1 MLLLVVIFVGAHWVI
16 CWNGRLAGQKVQS
29 KSTRKSHHHHR
40 IYRSCAR
47 SVIKPKCNCGC
58 KTLNEHNAQWM
69 WAFVDESG
77 NFSRMIM
84 MMTRSTAA
92 LFCLTISRR
101 RHCEIMHF
109 LCIVHTNKVLKVY
122 VLCFQVNVESTS
134 AAENKS
140 LSTLEEK
147 SGRMKR

>member
-1 MLLLVVIFVGAHWVI
+1 
-16 CWNGRLAGQKVQS
+16 
-29 KSTRKSHHHHR
+29 
-40 IYRSCAR
+40 
-47 SVIKPKCNCGC
+47 
-58 KTLNEHNAQWM
+58 
-69 WAFVDESG
+69 
-77 NFSRMIM
+77 M

-101 RHCEIMHF
+101 RHCEIMRF

-147 SGRMKR
+147 SGRMKRSRFSALKLELAATMCLSPSIEEAIVPFQLSLGKSNFDTN